1 MNPDMS
7 CLCKQKNQKLCPVEP
22 TVICLCKGTLEV
34 GPNSPHFI
42 ICNTEKTQ
50 SQVWQIHIQV
60 HMVIYPLYVFESKI
74 LWRRHLSFWW
84 QITFLNGI
92 KGCGH
97 LQWNRW
103 ATAGFHNNQ
112 SWLRQGCGT
121 SGLIVRTRCDKQY
134 WPIQPHRQPVISHV
148 QTQTP
153 TSCHQ
158 REGKR
163 WKSYNILGQ

>member
-7 CLCKQKNQKLCPVEP
+7 RLCKAKNQKLCPVEL
-22 TVICLCKGTLEV
+22 TEIHLSKGTFKL
-34 GPNSPHFI
+34 GTNSPSFHHLQHRQDS
-42 ICNTEKTQ
+42 Q
-50 SQVWQIHIQV
+50 SQAWQIHIQV
-60 HMVIYPLYVFESKI
+60 HMAIYPPYVFENKI

-112 SWLRQGCGT
+112 SWLRQYRGT
-121 SGLIVRTRCDKQY
+121 SGLIVQTRCDKQD
-134 WPIQPHRQPVISHV
+134 WPIQPRRQPVTSHV
-148 QTQTP
+148 
-153 TSCHQ
+153 
-158 REGKR
+158 
-163 WKSYNILGQ
+163 